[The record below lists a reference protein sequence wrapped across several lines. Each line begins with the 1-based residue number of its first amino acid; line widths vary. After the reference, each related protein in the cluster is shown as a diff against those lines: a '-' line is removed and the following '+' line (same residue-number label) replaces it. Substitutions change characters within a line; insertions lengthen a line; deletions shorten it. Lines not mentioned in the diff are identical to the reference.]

1 MNHRIH
7 RMSADVETLLTLAAA
22 GDLPATT
29 DYLMS
34 LPRPA
39 RSDAIEIVQSV
50 LPNPLAIKLN
60 YNWSLYARDS
70 QLPTRRR
77 LGHLAHT
84 RRTRLRQD
92 THRCRVGPR
101 SSGVQGSPP
110 NSPRR
115 SHHTRS
121 PVHHDRGRVR
131 HHQRLAT
138 MEQAHIRT
146 IQAKAHMAHRSARTR
161 LLKPRAR
168 PAQRPTIRRRMVRRA
183 RLMGIPGRDL
193 GQPLL
198 RTQARTPAT
207 LSRHHHPQAHRAC
220 PHPCPTA
227 PALTSPEAPHSIT
240 RTTSRPRS
248 STG

>member
-1 MNHRIH
+1 
-7 RMSADVETLLTLAAA
+7 MSADVETLLTLAAA

-60 YNWSLYARDS
+60 YNWPLYARDS
-70 QLPTRRR
+70 QLPPDGDWDTWLILAGRGFGKTRTGAEWVRDQVESKA
-77 LGHLAHT
+77 AH
-84 RRTRLRQD
+84 RIALVARTIPEAQSIMIE
-92 THRCRVGPR
+92 GE
-101 SSGVQGSPP
+101 SGIINISPP
-110 NSPRR
+110 
-115 SHHTRS
+115 
-121 PVHHDRGRVR
+121 
-131 HHQRLAT
+131 

-183 RLMGIPGRDL
+183 RLMGIPGTDL

-198 RTQARTPAT
+198 RTQARTTAT

-220 PHPCPTA
+220 AHPDRQPR
-227 PALTSPEAPHSIT
+227 HFHHT
-240 RTTSRPRS
+240 RLHLR
-248 STG
+248 